1 MFIQTE
7 STPNPNSLKFIL
19 TDYELCEKPVEFNKS
34 QDNRNSVLADEL
46 FKIKG
51 VDNVL
56 FNKNCISVNKNDY
69 TWDQLKASILHVI
82 SNHLNSG
89 LPAIDQRDDDSNE
102 LDNIQFHDD
111 DLKVVNMINGILL
124 SKIRPA
130 IMQDGGDVK
139 FIKYESGT
147 AYLSLKGSCAGCPSA
162 TVTLKNGIENMLKHN
177 VPEVKKVEQ
186 VL

>member
-1 MFIQTE
+1 
-7 STPNPNSLKFIL
+7 
-19 TDYELCEKPVEFNKS
+19 
-34 QDNRNSVLADEL
+34 
-46 FKIKG
+46 
-51 VDNVL
+51 
-56 FNKNCISVNKNDY
+56 
-69 TWDQLKASILHVI
+69 
-82 SNHLNSG
+82 
-89 LPAIDQRDDDSNE
+89 
-102 LDNIQFHDD
+102 
-111 DLKVVNMINGILL
+111 MINSILL

-139 FIKYESGT
+139 FVKYENGT

>member
-1 MFIQTE
+1 MYKRQ
-7 STPNPNSLKFIL
+7 
-19 TDYELCEKPVEFNKS
+19 
-34 QDNRNSVLADEL
+34 
-46 FKIKG
+46 
-51 VDNVL
+51 
-56 FNKNCISVNKNDY
+56 
-69 TWDQLKASILHVI
+69 QLKASILHVI

-89 LPAIDQRDDDSNE
+89 LPAIDKRDDDSNE

-111 DLKVVNMINGILL
+111 DLKVVNMINSILL

-186 VL
+186 VI